1 MLQDDYVMEEEIVRF
16 FPYKEFRPY
25 QKEAI
30 LFAYRVIS
38 KGIVGL
44 LNSPCGTGKSISV
57 LTAFFMAKSNHS
69 AERLFVLT
77 RTRSQLEIFCRELK
91 SIKQHS
97 NRKFTASILTSKH
110 EICPK
115 ARDDERLKKLSYRDF
130 IRYCKDLK
138 EVKGG
143 CEYFSNTM
151 EKWRLTPRA
160 QYALSRIKAI
170 SPLLPDELY
179 SFCGEFKLCPH
190 EVSKALIPYSEVVIG
205 NYNYILSE
213 VVRKSIISK
222 AGIKTESIDCVF
234 DEAHSLPDYA
244 AGMFS
249 DELSTITIDRSLKE
263 IKEFSINDYGFMEA
277 LDQIARRLGE
287 EARHNH
293 GFDEEHLIEKD
304 RVIMEIEK
312 LTNSNDLCELCE
324 KLISVG
330 EFIRLAKLERGERPI
345 SYIGRCAEFI
355 YSWMNADDK
364 SHAFYSLAVRGGDG
378 EEIYRIGFKCMD
390 PSIAGNVINQLRSAI
405 LMSGTL
411 WEFQYYIDVLGIRRT
426 YEALSLPS
434 PFPREN
440 RLILV
445 DKTVTTK
452 YEKRGFEEYC
462 KIAEHLK
469 EIIKKIP
476 GRVAV
481 YFPSYEVA
489 ENIVKIMSI
498 DIPIL
503 KEEKNTDI
511 VKVLEFLKSKSR
523 CVIAGVAR
531 GKISEGVDM
540 TEEGRSLLTG
550 VIVVGLPYP
559 KKTELH
565 EALRAFY
572 KIKFGE
578 NASKYSDEVPCIN
591 ALAQSIG
598 RLIRSQEDKGIIVL
612 MDKRVSGRFK
622 DKLPEDVRKDVKGF
636 RNFKNL
642 INTIERFTF
651 NYHEN

>member
-1 MLQDDYVMEEEIVRF
+1 MEEEILKF

-38 KGIVGL
+38 KGVVGL

-57 LTAFFMAKSNHS
+57 LTAFFMAKNNHS
-69 AERLFVLT
+69 AGRLFVLT
-77 RTRSQLEIFCRELK
+77 RTRNQLEIFCRELK
-91 SIKQHS
+91 SIKQYS
-97 NRKFTASILTSKH
+97 GRKIIASILTSKH

-130 IRYCKDLK
+130 IRYCRDLK
-138 EVKGG
+138 EGELGG
-143 CEYFSNTM
+143 KCEYFSNTM

-160 QYALSRIKAI
+160 QYALSRIKVI

-179 SFCGEFKLCPH
+179 SFCEEFKLCPH
-190 EVSKALIPYSEVVIG
+190 EVGKALIPYSEVVIG

-213 VVRKSIISK
+213 VVRKYIISK

-249 DELSTITIDRSLKE
+249 DELSTITIDRGLKE
-263 IKEFSINDYGFMEA
+263 VKEFSVDDYGFIEA
-277 LDQIARRLGE
+277 LDHVARRLGE
-287 EARHNH
+287 EARDHH

-304 RVIMEIEK
+304 RVIMEIKK
-312 LTNSNDLCELCE
+312 LTNLNDVCELCE

-330 EFIRLAKLERGERPI
+330 ESVRFTKLERGERPT

-355 YSWMNADDK
+355 YSWINADNK
-364 SHAFYSLAVRGGDG
+364 SHVFYSLAVKSGG
-378 EEIYRIGFKCMD
+378 EEDIYRIGFKCMD

-411 WEFQYYIDVLGIRRT
+411 WEFQYYIDVLGIRKT
-426 YEALSLPS
+426 YETLSLPS

-462 KIAEHLK
+462 RIAEHLK
-469 EIIKKIP
+469 EIIKNIP

-489 ENIVKIMSI
+489 SNIVKIMNI

-503 KEEKNTDI
+503 KEERNTDI

-540 TEEGRSLLTG
+540 TEEGKSLLTG

-598 RLIRSQEDKGIIVL
+598 RLIRSQEDRGVVVL

-622 DKLPEDVRKDVKGF
+622 DKLPEDVRKDIKGF
-636 RNFKNL
+636 KNFKNL
-642 INTIERFTF
+642 IYTIEEFIVF
-651 NYHEN
+651 SKHHEN

>member
-1 MLQDDYVMEEEIVRF
+1 MEGEILKF

-30 LFAYRVIS
+30 LFVYKVIS

-57 LTAFFMAKSNHS
+57 LTAFFMAKSNRN
-69 AERLFVLT
+69 AGRLFVLT
-77 RTRSQLEIFCRELK
+77 RTRNQLEIFCRELK
-91 SIKQHS
+91 GIKQYS
-97 NRKFTASILTSKH
+97 GRSFTASILTSKQ

-115 ARDDERLKKLSYRDF
+115 ARDDDRLRRLSYRDF

-138 EVKGG
+138 EGG
-143 CEYFSNTM
+143 LETKCEYYANTM
-151 EKWRLTPRA
+151 ERWRLSPRA
-160 QYALSRIKAI
+160 QYALSRLKAI

-179 SFCGEFKLCPH
+179 NFCREFKLCPH
-190 EVSKALIPYSEVVIG
+190 EISKALIPYSEVIIG

-213 VVRKSIISK
+213 VVRESILSK
-222 AGIKTESIDCVF
+222 AKIKLESVDCVF

-249 DELSTITIDRSLKE
+249 DELSTVTINRALKE
-263 IKEFSINDYGFMEA
+263 VEEFKVDDGDFIKA
-277 LDQIARRLGE
+277 LDQVTRRLGE
-287 EARHNH
+287 EAKRHH
-293 GFDEEHLIEKD
+293 GFDEEHLIEQG
-304 RVIMEIEK
+304 RVITEIRK
-312 LTNSNDLCELCE
+312 LSGVDDVEELCE
-324 KLISVG
+324 KLISIG
-330 EFIRLAKLERGERPI
+330 ESIRYIKLERGERPT
-345 SYIGRCAEFI
+345 SYIGRCVEFI
-355 YSWMNADDK
+355 YSWINADNR
-364 SHAFYSLAVRGGDG
+364 SHAFYTLATRGSDG
-378 EEIYRIGFKCMD
+378 ETIYRIGFKCMD
-390 PSIAGNVINQLRSAI
+390 PSIAGDVINKLRSAV

-411 WEFQYYIDVLGIRRT
+411 WEFQYYIDVLGIRKT
-426 YEALSLPS
+426 YEVLSLPS

-452 YEKRGFEEYC
+452 YEERSLEEYC
-462 KIAEHLK
+462 RIAEHLK
-469 EIIKKIP
+469 TITRNIP
-476 GRVAV
+476 GRIAI

-489 ENIVKIMSI
+489 NSVIKNMNVDM
-498 DIPIL
+498 PIL
-503 KEEKNTDI
+503 KEEKDTNI
-511 VKVLEFLKSKSR
+511 VEVLEFLRSKDR
-523 CVIAGVAR
+523 CIIAGVAR

-572 KIKFGE
+572 RNRFGE
-578 NASKYSDEVPCIN
+578 NAIKYSDEVPCIN

-598 RLIRSQEDKGIIVL
+598 RLIRSQDDKGVIVL
-612 MDKRVSGRFK
+612 MDRRVTRNFK
-622 DKLPEDVRKDVKGF
+622 SKLPEDIREDLKSF

-642 INTIERFTF
+642 INILKNFTVKNF
-651 NYHEN
+651 KYQLS